1 MAIVTSNYAAKELL
15 EPLGISMKGLK
26 RCHIFFEPDDL
37 VLVKVEYALHEPS
50 KEAKAKW
57 KRYAL
62 TELKATPKEEF
73 DDIIEILGEDETNT
87 D

>member
-50 KEAKAKW
+50 KRAKARW

-62 TELKATPKEEF
+62 SELKETPEEVF
-73 DDIIEILGEDETNT
+73 DDIIEILDEL
-87 D
+87 